1 MSGLWLLMALTL
13 TSLEPL
19 NSEPLKEALAR
30 FERLDGYR
38 LQLRSEGPG
47 GNQHLLYAYRKP
59 GLVRMDVLSPYAGA
73 VLVYSPYRQ
82 QIRLWP
88 FGLSW
93 PSVNLSPDHPLV
105 TSPRGHRVDK
115 SDVGVLLRKVLQM
128 QQTGQ
133 TTVQNE
139 EAQISGWAAWHLVV
153 LGPAGPDEVARYEL
167 WLDRQLLFPLKVISS
182 DSRGNRLET
191 VWLEQIELDPVFPDN
206 FFFPE

>member
-13 TSLEPL
+13 TSTEPL
-19 NSEPLKEALAR
+19 NPEPLKEALAR

-38 LQLRSEGPG
+38 LQLRSEGPD

-82 QIRLWP
+82 QVRLWP

-128 QQTGQ
+128 QKTGQ
-133 TTVQNE
+133 TPVQNE
-139 EAQISGWAAWHLVV
+139 AHISGRAARHLVV
-153 LGPAGPDEVARYEL
+153 LGPDGPGEAARYEL
-167 WLDRQLLFPLKVISS
+167 WLDRESWFPLKVVSS

-191 VWLEQIELDPVFPDN
+191 VWLEQIELDPVFPDH

>member
-13 TSLEPL
+13 TSSEPL
-19 NSEPLKEALAR
+19 NPEPLKEALAQ

-38 LQLRSEGPG
+38 LTLRSEGPD

-73 VLVYSPYRQ
+73 VIVYRPDSEEV
-82 QIRLWP
+82 RLWP

-93 PSVNLSPDHPLV
+93 PSVGLSPDHPLV

-133 TTVQNE
+133 TPVQNE
-139 EAQISGWAAWHLVV
+139 EAQISGRAASHLVV
-153 LGPAGPDEVARYEL
+153 LGPDGPGEVARYEL
-167 WLDRQLLFPLKVISS
+167 WLDRASWFPLKVVSS
-182 DSRGNRLET
+182 DCRGNRLET
-191 VWLEQIELDPVFPDN
+191 VWLEQIELDPVFSDN
-206 FFFPE
+206 FFSP